1 MAGLNELDL
10 QHVRACFAL
19 ARSAKQ
25 RGDTPFGARLVGPD
39 GEVLL
44 EASNATISTRD
55 ATAHA
60 EITLVRTGSAR
71 YSAAELGQMTLYSSA
86 EPCAMCAG
94 AIAWSGIGRV
104 IFGLSAERVRE
115 LAQPVLHA
123 PTLAGRVI
131 LESAAG
137 APSVSGPMLE
147 TEAAAL
153 FVHDASTH
161 A

>member
-19 ARSAKQ
+19 ARSAQQ
-25 RGDTPFGARLVGPD
+25 RGDTPFGARLVGPG

-44 EASNATISTRD
+44 EASNATVSTRD

-60 EITLVRTGSAR
+60 EIMLVRTGSAR

-115 LAQPVLHA
+115 LAQPAPHA
-123 PTLAGRVI
+123 PTVAGRLV
-131 LESAAG
+131 LASAAG
-137 APSVSGPMLE
+137 APSVSGPVLE
-147 TEAAAL
+147 AEAAAL
-153 FVHDASTH
+153 FVYDAS
-161 A
+161 ARA